1 MLFDVHK
8 DGSKMAPKWVAPESE
23 QDEYESRR
31 LWLDLTK
38 AIANKDMEAATT
50 AKSAVE
56 NAQRELRTK
65 REALHARVVVLAVEG
80 LGLPSDP
87 ETFFTQSG
95 GREKGRVRSRS
106 ARAYWCVRKKICA
119 SQNASLNARFRAE
132 AFAAYALAS
141 AVSFTQVARSTL
153 FVRT

>member
-1 MLFDVHK
+1 MGKSRVLFDVHK

-65 REALHARVVVLAVEG
+65 REASGESYTPRFFELKGDHYEPKFKWVLR
-80 LGLPSDP
+80 LLLIH
-87 ETFFTQSG
+87 QL
-95 GREKGRVRSRS
+95 R
-106 ARAYWCVRKKICA
+106 Y
-119 SQNASLNARFRAE
+119 
-132 AFAAYALAS
+132 
-141 AVSFTQVARSTL
+141 
-153 FVRT
+153 